1 MEKATTV
8 SLLKVLVPALVGAL
22 ASVSIA
28 RITAQAD
35 FAKAKLG
42 VEAVAGYVEESRKA
56 NAVRDKEM
64 AELHGR
70 LDLIERGFVA
80 VIGHGQP
87 IGVGSLGTLGT
98 GSGQPDPGRH
108 GSTRIKPPSPP
119 PAPMP
124 LIPVQKAIP
133 KKFDD
138 IVQRKAD

>member
-1 MEKATTV
+1 
-8 SLLKVLVPALVGAL
+8 L

-42 VEAVAGYVEESRKA
+42 VEAVAGFAEETRKTDLE
-56 NAVRDKEM
+56 RDKKI
-64 AELHGR
+64 AEQEGR
-70 LDLIERGFVA
+70 LQLLEKGFVA

-87 IGVGSLGTLGT
+87 IGVGSLGTLGHGGGT
-98 GSGQPDPGRH
+98 GTGQGFAAGAGHKTSAPAAG
-108 GSTRIKPPSPP
+108 P

-133 KKFDD
+133 RKFDD
-138 IVQRKAD
+138 IVQQRRAD